1 MKLIS
6 DTEPD
11 WTVAYHKD
19 YLVGTMNLIRLVF
32 IQMNEINEWNIYDQI
47 DAYMRTSDV
56 RKRMDEGNWS
66 ALMKGWKQ
74 VYNSVDFSECKEDN
88 EKSDDI
94 MLHWLAD
101 IYTYWQWRYNLSS
114 KEISERCDARLLSQL
129 YYPLHETSIQNA
141 CEKLQKRFFTK
152 KNAKEFEKSITET
165 MDEIRK
171 AIKKSETTE

>member
-1 MKLIS
+1 MARGIADEANFRYRTGLDGS
-6 DTEPD
+6 LPQ
-11 WTVAYHKD
+11 
-19 YLVGTMNLIRLVF
+19 RLF
-32 IQMNEINEWNIYDQI
+32 GRNH
-47 DAYMRTSDV
+47 DV

-114 KEISERCDARLLSQL
+114 KEISARCDARLLSQL